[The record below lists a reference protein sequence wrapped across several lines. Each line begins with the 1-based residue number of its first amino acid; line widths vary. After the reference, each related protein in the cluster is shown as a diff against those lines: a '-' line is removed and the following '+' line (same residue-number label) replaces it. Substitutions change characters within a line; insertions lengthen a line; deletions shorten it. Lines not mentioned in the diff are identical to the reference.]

1 MQCHKGANWK
11 VHWSRCHQC
20 NYTRLKL
27 SRYSNWL
34 KMVTGLAA
42 ANHHNAL
49 FVHTLKIVNDIS
61 PRSII
66 WRVQFIDFC
75 LIWKKY
81 CGQIIVQFLRLVSLI
96 FDQSAFLA
104 VIVSITFC
112 VDELTCLYL
121 SENSQQIN
129 FRLSFEIHVPCGS
142 SQKFNGWTCGLWKP
156 Y

>member
-104 VIVSITFC
+104 VIVSITFLC
-112 VDELTCLYL
+112 RRINVSLPVWKFSTDQFSIELWNSCSLWL
-121 SENSQQIN
+121 KSE
-129 FRLSFEIHVPCGS
+129 V
-142 SQKFNGWTCGLWKP
+142 
-156 Y
+156 